1 MDGADGTRLE
11 GRRSREG
18 TAGTR
23 GGGLVFLRKD
33 QQVRTADAHI
43 HLVASPTISTYAHF
57 HRQPTLE
64 DLRAKLHRR
73 ARDAALNATDATL
86 LAVRE
91 SEWEAKAR

>member
-1 MDGADGTRLE
+1 MRNRPYQPIKCSSAQSSTRADIETWAPQLSE
-11 GRRSREG
+11 RS
-18 TAGTR
+18 
-23 GGGLVFLRKD
+23 
-33 QQVRTADAHI
+33 DAHI
-43 HLVASPTISTYAHF
+43 HLVATPTISAYAHF